1 MTKDLKDFRSLE
13 DALADLRATDELT
26 PDPKRVRIIEIL
38 QAEIQHRKTAKANR
52 SD

>member
-1 MTKDLKDFRSLE
+1 MTKEFRSLE
-13 DALADLRATDELT
+13 ETLAELLAKHELT
-26 PDPKRVRIIEIL
+26 PDPKRVRTIEIL

>member
-1 MTKDLKDFRSLE
+1 MTKDCRSLE
-13 DALADLRATDELT
+13 EALADLRVTHEHA